1 MKKLLLFAF
10 AALTL
15 VSCQKSNNENPEL
28 SDAASVSS
36 YKNLNI
42 ITTGQ
47 VVKVNVSGNQLN
59 MVYNEDVTLLLDS
72 NNLAKSW
79 GVRFKEDMAG
89 TQLATYEYHSLT
101 KWGINATNWVDDDLN
116 NVVIKSSKDTL
127 VNNRLFVKKRI
138 TRTFNYQKTYDN
150 AAAATTVMNDLLK
163 QTDIMVFSAYYA
175 PENPDLST
183 ITNTAKLTYKKM

>member
-1 MKKLLLFAF
+1 MKTLLLLAF
-10 AALTL
+10 AAVSL
-15 VSCQKSNNENPEL
+15 VSCQKSTSSPTL
-28 SDAASVSS
+28 SDAVSVNN

-47 VVKVNVSGNQLN
+47 VVKVSVSGNQLN
-59 MVYNEDVTLLLDS
+59 MAYDEDVTLLLDS

-79 GVRFKEDMAG
+79 GVRFREDMTG
-89 TQLATYEYHSLT
+89 TQLASYEYHSLT
-101 KWGINATNWVDDDLN
+101 KWGINASNWVDDDLN

-127 VNNRLFVKKRI
+127 INNRLFVKKRI

-150 AAAATTVMNDLLK
+150 TAAATAVMNNLLK

-183 ITNTAKLTYKKM
+183 ITNTAKLTYKKL

>member
-10 AALTL
+10 AALAL
-15 VSCQKSNNENPEL
+15 VSCQKSPNNGPEL
-28 SDAASVSS
+28 SPAVTTDS

-42 ITTGQ
+42 ISGGQ
-47 VVKVNVSGNQLN
+47 VVKVSVSGSQLT

-72 NNLAKSW
+72 VKLTKTW
-79 GVRFKEDMAG
+79 GVRLKEDLSG
-89 TQLATYEYHSLT
+89 TKLASYEYHSIT
-101 KWGINATNWVDDDLN
+101 KMGINATNWVDDDLN

-138 TRTFNYQKTYDN
+138 TRTLNYQKTYDN
-150 AAAATTVMNDLLK
+150 AAAATSVMNDLLK

-175 PENPDLST
+175 PENPDLTT